1 MQGIRLFSSPPA
13 QILRIR
19 IIPIESGQMGVFRQ
33 PPGDFYTDTTLH
45 FVCIMRKGEHRYMT
59 INLELG
65 QFVGV

>member
-1 MQGIRLFSSPPA
+1 MQGIRLFSSRQA
-13 QILRIR
+13 QILR

-33 PPGDFYTDTTLH
+33 PPGDSYIDTTLH

-59 INLELG
+59 MNLELG